1 MQNGEWWLEL
11 YEIIYMHCRDMKK
24 WDISDP
30 RNYEHYWTNS
40 WNETWKK
47 NSDSDWL
54 TQVYG
59 L

>member
-1 MQNGEWWLEL
+1 
-11 YEIIYMHCRDMKK
+11 MHFRDMKK
-24 WDISDP
+24 WDISDH
-30 RNYEHYWTNS
+30 RNYEHYSTNS
-40 WNETWKK
+40 WKETWKK